1 VAAEKR
7 PESGSIAYST
17 AWFDLISKRIVDDNE
32 PYYSLRML
40 DYVSVV
46 ALTAQHE
53 MVLVRQ
59 YRPAVEIHT
68 LELPAGHVEK
78 GETPEEAA
86 RRELTEETGF
96 SSSSKFEFLGTLFSD
111 TGRNENRMRCFLADN
126 ILPPSVDWIPEE
138 GLDVVL
144 VSVDD
149 LHSMILSGEFSHAL
163 NVAALMMA
171 VLRRRQCL
179 PFLLSPPESD

>member
-1 VAAEKR
+1 MAAEKR
-7 PESGSIAYST
+7 PESGSVAYST
-17 AWFDLISKRIVDDNE
+17 TWFDLISKRLVDEKE

-40 DYVSVV
+40 DYVTVV

-53 MVLVRQ
+53 MILVRQ
-59 YRPAVEIHT
+59 YRPAVEVHT
-68 LELPAGHVEK
+68 LELPAGHVEN

-96 SSSSKFEFLGTLFSD
+96 SSSSKFELLGTLFSD
-111 TGRNENRMRCFLADN
+111 TGRNENRMWCFGADN
-126 ILPPSVDWIPEE
+126 ILPPPADWISEE

-144 VSVDD
+144 VPVDD
-149 LHSMILSGEFSHAL
+149 LHSMILSGEFNHAL
-163 NVAALMMA
+163 NVAALTMA

>member
-78 GETPEEAA
+78 GETPEEAG

-96 SSSSKFEFLGTLFSD
+96 SSPSQFEFLGTFFSD
-111 TGRNENRMRCFLADN
+111 TGRNENKMWCFLADD
-126 ILPPSVDWIPEE
+126 IRPPSADWIPEE

-144 VSVDD
+144 VPVDE

-179 PFLLSPPESD
+179 PFLFSPPESD